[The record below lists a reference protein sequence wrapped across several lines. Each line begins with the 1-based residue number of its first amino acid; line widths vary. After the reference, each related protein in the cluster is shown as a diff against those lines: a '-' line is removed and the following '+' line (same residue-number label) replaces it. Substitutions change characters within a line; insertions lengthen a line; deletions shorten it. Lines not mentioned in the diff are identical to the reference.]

1 MNISINR
8 ELERLIP
15 ALSNEEY
22 EGLEADIVDA
32 GKCHDALKVWEKS
45 KDQFVLI
52 DGHNRY
58 KICRKHK
65 IDNYRVTVLKFD
77 DLGTAKVWIIRNQL
91 NRRNITAFQ
100 RTELALAL
108 KETLAAQGQKNR
120 SRFVNIDKTE
130 TINTREMIA
139 AQANVSTGTVHKVEK
154 VLEQADAKT
163 VKAARN
169 GAMSIDAAYKTIK
182 KPARKP
188 RLQFG
193 GAFQI
198 TVENITNPNQIRRG
212 RGSLAFKLPEDSQE
226 AIDPVDLMDS
236 IRALVEEKGLEI
248 L

>member
-1 MNISINR
+1 MNITINR
-8 ELERLIP
+8 ELEKLIP
-15 ALSNEEY
+15 ALSDEEY

-45 KDQFVLI
+45 KGQFVLI

-58 KICRKHK
+58 RICRKHK

-77 DLGTAKVWIIRNQL
+77 SLGAAKVWIIRNQL

-108 KETLAAQGQKNR
+108 KETLAAQGKNNR
-120 SRFVNIDKTE
+120 SRFANISKTE
-130 TINTREMIA
+130 AVDTRKTIAEKA
-139 AQANVSTGTVHKVEK
+139 GVSGETVRKVETILENAPKK
-154 VLEQADAKT
+154 VVE
-163 VKAARN
+163 AARN
-169 GAMSIDAAYKTIK
+169 GEMTINRAYQTIK

-198 TVENITNPNQIRRG
+198 TIENIMNPNQIRRG
-212 RGSLAFKLPEDSQE
+212 RGSLAFKMPEDSQE
-226 AIDPVDLMDS
+226 AIDPNDLMDS
-236 IRALVEEKGLEI
+236 VRALVEDRGLEI
-248 L
+248 I